1 MFSRVTYICTC
12 MLVLLTFVGCSS
24 SPQPSNSQTALQ
36 SLEKMLETW
45 KTGGTAADLKTA
57 QPSVIAVDD
66 DWERKATLV
75 AYQVQPNPFDD
86 GVNLHYTVQL
96 TLKNAKGKEVK
107 KEQVY
112 VVGTNPVITI
122 FRKS

>member
-1 MFSRVTYICTC
+1 MLSRVTYICTC
-12 MLVLLTFVGCSS
+12 MFVLLTFVGCSGA
-24 SPQPSNSQTALQ
+24 PRPSNSQTALQ

-45 KTGGTAADLKTA
+45 KTGGTAADLKTG

-66 DWERKATLV
+66 DWERKATLI

-112 VVGTNPVITI
+112 IVGTNPVITI